1 MQQRDNGRSA
11 INRELRALNLQQ
23 IIDKTLNNS
32 GQLTYRVQNIAA
44 IRTAEWVLKCLLR
57 DYVSI
62 VMKDKR
68 QENYLDPSQFQKI
81 TGKSNVQR
89 KLYI

>member
-32 GQLTYRVQNIAA
+32 GQLTYRVQNIGA

-68 QENYLDPSQFQKI
+68 QENYLDPTQFQ
-81 TGKSNVQR
+81 
-89 KLYI
+89 